1 MNQFKGSS
9 NAHGDSAS
17 ATGSAA
23 KDPAL
28 LKRREL
34 AKALSVSARSIDNW
48 QREKKIPFIRIS
60 PRCVLFD
67 LANVL
72 SALKRFEI
80 REAGRR

>member
-1 MNQFKGSS
+1 MQTNEKKSIE
-9 NAHGDSAS
+9 HRDPVS

-48 QREKKIPFIRIS
+48 QRQRRIPFIKIS

-67 LANVL
+67 LASVL
-72 SALKRFEI
+72 RAVKRFEV
-80 REAGRR
+80 REVGR

>member
-1 MNQFKGSS
+1 MQAKRTNSSQHRGSV
-9 NAHGDSAS
+9 S
-17 ATGSAA
+17 ATGSAV

-48 QREKKIPFIRIS
+48 QRQRRIPFIKIS

-67 LANVL
+67 LARVL
-72 SALKRFEI
+72 SALKKFEI
-80 REAGRR
+80 REAGQ